1 MEDFRK
7 VEDLVD
13 HVRDYMHVRADE
25 VRLGLADRS
34 SAVIA
39 KLVAGAL
46 VTAVFFLC
54 FAFVGVAVGLL
65 IGRLL
70 DDLVVGFAI
79 VAFLYMIAGVLIW
92 AGRGRLIGI
101 PVMNAILDQ
110 LLLNHEKDEKN

>member
-25 VRLGLADRS
+25 VRLGIADRS

-46 VTAVFFLC
+46 VTAIFFLC
-54 FAFVGVAVGLL
+54 FAFVGVAMALLVGRMLH
-65 IGRLL
+65 
-70 DDLVVGFAI
+70 DLVVGFAI
-79 VAFLYMIAGVLIW
+79 VALLYIIVGIIIW
-92 AGRGRLIGI
+92 AGRHRLIGI
-101 PVMNAILDQ
+101 PVMNSILDQ